1 MEQEAI
7 TAALSSLEKAPPV
20 KPSEAF
26 KATKLTVEQR
36 KVWAL
41 LKIRDKSSAESD
53 GGLVNR

>member
-26 KATKLTVEQR
+26 KATKFNCR
-36 KVWAL
+36 A
-41 LKIRDKSSAESD
+41 AE
-53 GGLVNR
+53 GVGLAQNTRQE